1 MYLFL
6 CIVWKENRRKSG
18 KYYMK
23 NLKNIDL
30 FTNIET
36 LKPRTFHL
44 TVITHMNIQKMTKY
58 KILKKTNHDEFSP
71 KKLYMNNPY
80 TKTIKRTSSTL

>member
-1 MYLFL
+1 
-6 CIVWKENRRKSG
+6 
-18 KYYMK
+18 MK

-58 KILKKTNHDEFSP
+58 KILKKQITTSFRP
-71 KKLYMNNPY
+71 KNY
-80 TKTIKRTSSTL
+80 I

>member
-1 MYLFL
+1 MPELKKVNVLFL

-44 TVITHMNIQKMTKY
+44 
-58 KILKKTNHDEFSP
+58 
-71 KKLYMNNPY
+71 
-80 TKTIKRTSSTL
+80 